1 MFASFD
7 FWKILAGIAIFLLG
21 MFFLE
26 ESLKKLG
33 SRSFK
38 LFLKKQTESKLKAV
52 FGGAAV
58 TAILQSSSVV
68 NLMLL
73 AFVGANILPMKN
85 ALAVMLG
92 SNFGTTIT
100 SWWITF
106 LGFSFNIEMFAL
118 PIIGLSGIFM
128 MISDKESKWY
138 HFTRFLFG
146 FGFLFLGLDYMK
158 TGIEKL
164 VLQIDLTTFNHYP
177 AIVFVLIGVVVTS
190 LIQSSSATMAIVL
203 STLFVNGISFYT
215 ATAIVL
221 GSEIGTTLKL
231 IIASMDGLS
240 AKKRLAMGNLI
251 INVVTVVLVF
261 LFLSAIN
268 HLIKDIIG
276 IENNL
281 YALAFFQ
288 TLINTL
294 SAILFF
300 PFLKPFGNFLE
311 KRFSSSMN
319 EHSHIRN
326 LKIKETE
333 PAVVALEK
341 EVWHLCLHYLEF
353 AERLFQISENKE
365 LQLFIQKD
373 FLAKNLN
380 EKYNFIKFQHGEI
393 HGFAIQLIQ
402 STSQEKDFTKRIAQL
417 ISSNRNTMYAAKSLN
432 DAFTDIEQLKNSSNE
447 FKYKFYL
454 QTQERTQL
462 FINQLTGLLLNTND
476 PNLFEEITKI
486 YQTTSRNYST
496 ILHNLYKEGITKNI
510 SEIEI
515 STLINFNREVYTSF
529 KSIIFAL
536 KEYLLTPEKSEFFD
550 ELPGFIR

>member
-100 SWWITF
+100 GWWITF
-106 LGFSFNIEMFAL
+106 LGFSFNIETFAL
-118 PIIGLSGIFM
+118 PIVGVSGILLMFF
-128 MISDKESKWY
+128 DKESSWY
-138 HFTRFLFG
+138 HFTKLLFG

-164 VLQIDLTTFNHYP
+164 VLQIDLTAFNQYP
-177 AIVFVLIGVVVTS
+177 AIVYVLIGIIVTS

-203 STLFVNGISFYT
+203 SALFVHGISFYT
-215 ATAIVL
+215 ATAIIL

-231 IIASMDGLS
+231 IIASISGLA
-240 AKKRLAMGNLI
+240 AKKRLASGNLI
-251 INVVTVVLVF
+251 INVATVLIVF
-261 LFLSAIN
+261 IFLNLIN
-268 HLIKDIIG
+268 HLIKDVIG
-276 IENNL
+276 IKNDL
-281 YALAFFQ
+281 FALAFFQ
-288 TLINTL
+288 TFINTL

-300 PFLKPFGNFLE
+300 PFLKPFGKMLE
-311 KRFSSSMN
+311 KLFSSSLN

-333 PAVVALEK
+333 PAVIALEK
-341 EVWHLCLHYLEF
+341 EVWHLSLHYLEF
-353 AERLFQISENKE
+353 AERLFQIPENKE
-365 LQLFIQKD
+365 LQLFIHKD
-373 FLAKNLN
+373 FLSTNLH

-402 STSQEKDFTKRIAQL
+402 STAQEKDFTKRIAQL

-432 DAFTDIEQLKNSSNE
+432 DAFTDIEQLRNSSNE
-447 FKYKFYL
+447 FKYNFYL
-454 QTQERTQL
+454 QTKERTEL
-462 FINQLTGLLLNTND
+462 FINKLTGLLLNNND
-476 PNLFEEITKI
+476 PNLFEELTKI
-486 YQTTSRNYST
+486 YQGTSKSYTT
-496 ILHNLYKEGITKNI
+496 ILHNLYKEGVTKNI

-515 STLINFNREVYTSF
+515 STLINFNREIYTSF

-536 KEYLLTPEKSEFFD
+536 KEYLLSPEKSEYFD